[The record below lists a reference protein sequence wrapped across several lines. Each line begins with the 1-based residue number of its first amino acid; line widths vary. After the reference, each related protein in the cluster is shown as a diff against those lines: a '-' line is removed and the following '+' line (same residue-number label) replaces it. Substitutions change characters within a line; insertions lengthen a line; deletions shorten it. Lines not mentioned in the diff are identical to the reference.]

1 MKYLFTYAFSGTK
14 NGNPTNGI
22 GSMVMT
28 TPESKITERLI
39 YDKER
44 GALEIVKKDIKG
56 VDDLSVIPITWTKF
70 EE

>member
-14 NGNPTNGI
+14 NGTPTNGI
-22 GSMVMT
+22 GSIVMT
-28 TPESKITERLI
+28 TPERKITERLI
-39 YDKER
+39 YDKEN

-56 VDDLSVIPITWTKF
+56 VDDLSVIPIAWTKF